1 MGIYNA
7 IFLASV
13 WRRQCG
19 EFQRKTEKDEES
31 GGHHQ
36 RYSEAAEPRGL
47 KQREWGC
54 GGGRRGWG
62 GGRGGGGGGGV
73 GWVRVGQEQQDQN
86 NINCKTVCLEE
97 WKILWFLLCNY
108 ILKNK
113 KI

>member
-7 IFLASV
+7 IFLAIV

-19 EFQRKTEKDEES
+19 EYQRKTEKDEEC
-31 GGHHQ
+31 GGHRQ

-47 KQREWGC
+47 KQREWVC

-73 GWVRVGQEQQDQN
+73 GWVRWVRWVRVGQE
-86 NINCKTVCLEE
+86 
-97 WKILWFLLCNY
+97 
-108 ILKNK
+108 
-113 KI
+113 